1 MAKNEMEM
9 DEEEIIERLNKFL
22 EKQGLDIQG
31 KYFITKKM
39 NEEYWEEIQGED
51 EGIVEGDDPLGD
63 LGEEGAE
70 DPIEEP
76 EEPEEEIAA
85 PTPVRKKKLTVKKP
99 KVIAK
104 IPEKKEETPKEPS
117 EENVA
122 I

>member
-1 MAKNEMEM
+1 M
-9 DEEEIIERLNKFL
+9 DETEIIEKIDQFFD
-22 EKQGLDIQG
+22 KQGLDIQS

-39 NEEYWEEIQGED
+39 NDEYWEDVLGEG
-51 EGIVEGDDPLGD
+51 EQNEDDPLGD
-63 LGEEGAE
+63 LGEEE
-70 DPIEEP
+70 PEEPIAEP

>member
-1 MAKNEMEM
+1 M
-9 DEEEIIERLNKFL
+9 DETEIIEKMDQFL
-22 EKQGLDIQG
+22 DKQGLDIQS

-39 NEEYWEEIQGED
+39 NEEYWEDVSAEGEQN
-51 EGIVEGDDPLGD
+51 DDDLLGD
-63 LGEEGAE
+63 LGE
-70 DPIEEP
+70 EEP

-85 PTPVRKKKLTVKKP
+85 PTPVKKKKLTIKKP

-104 IPEKKEETPKEPS
+104 IPEKKEETSKEPS